1 MLMDRR
7 KLELFIIINAII
19 AILELIGIGI
29 CFAEIGWSMLIFY
42 TQLSNIFL
50 LIAAIVSVILGLR
63 ALKNKKQKIPNST
76 FELFHAATSATTVTF
91 LTVVFVLSW
100 MYGDLIYIL
109 TAGSMLF
116 AHTLCPILAIVS
128 HFMFAPKVFTKKSA
142 SCAAIF
148 TLAYAILAVTMN
160 ILHVWHGPYP
170 FLYIYEQPVIASIAW
185 IIGMLTSAY
194 GISRLLLIGKIKS
207 K

>member
-1 MLMDRR
+1 MLMNRR
-7 KLELFIIINAII
+7 KLKLFVIINATI

-50 LIAAIVSVILGLR
+50 LIAA
-63 ALKNKKQKIPNST
+63 IPNST

-116 AHTLCPILAIVS
+116 THTLCPILAIVS
-128 HFMFAPKVFTKKSA
+128 HFMFAPKAFTKKSA
-142 SCAAIF
+142 LRAVVF
-148 TLAYAILAVTMN
+148 TLAYAIVAVTMN

-170 FLYIYEQPVIASIAW
+170 FLYIYEQPVITSIAW
-185 IIGMLTSAY
+185 IIGMLASAY